1 MIFVKEMSNL
11 KTKIL
16 ARSKLIEKNLKSI
29 EESILEISNLVTNT
43 IENEGKL
50 MFCGNGGSAAECQ
63 HMSAEYCA
71 TLDHKNPRPGM
82 ASISLTTDSSFLTAW
97 TNDFGYKD
105 VFSRQVLTIGNK
117 GDLLFCYSTSGN
129 SENVCEAAKIAI
141 KKNIKVVGFTGNSKE
156 TKLEKYCD
164 LIFKSPSNKTP
175 IIQEFHTLAGHE
187 ICSEVEKN
195 IFFRKK

>member
-1 MIFVKEMSNL
+1 MSVLENKILKRAKLL
-11 KTKIL
+11 KTNASLLETKIKDI
-16 ARSKLIEKNLKSI
+16 SKLVSSVIKN
-29 EESILEISNLVTNT
+29 N
-43 IENEGKL
+43 GKL

-71 TLDHKNPRPGM
+71 TLDHKRPRPGI

-105 VFSRQVLTIGNK
+105 IFSRQVEALGKK

-129 SENVCEAAKIAI
+129 SENVINAAKTAKRKEII
-141 KKNIKVVGFTGNSKE
+141 VIGFTGNHRA

-164 LIFKSPSNKTP
+164 KVFKSPSKETP
-175 IIQEFHTLAGHE
+175 IIQEFHSLVGHE
-187 ICSEVEKN
+187 ICSEVESKL
-195 IFFRKK
+195 FFKTK

>member
-1 MIFVKEMSNL
+1 MSVLENKIL
-11 KTKIL
+11 KRAKLLETNASLLETKIKDI
-16 ARSKLIEKNLKSI
+16 SKLVSSVIKN
-29 EESILEISNLVTNT
+29 N
-43 IENEGKL
+43 GKL

-71 TLDHKNPRPGM
+71 TLDHKRPRPGI

-105 VFSRQVLTIGNK
+105 IFSRQVETLGKK

-129 SENVCEAAKIAI
+129 SENVINAAKTAKRKEII
-141 KKNIKVVGFTGNSKE
+141 VIGFTGNHRA

-164 LIFKSPSNKTP
+164 EVFKSPSKETP
-175 IIQEFHTLAGHE
+175 IIQEFHSLVGHE
-187 ICSEVEKN
+187 ICSEVESKL
-195 IFFRKK
+195 FFKTK

>member
-1 MIFVKEMSNL
+1 MSVLENKIL
-11 KTKIL
+11 KRAKLLESNASLLETKIKDI
-16 ARSKLIEKNLKSI
+16 SKLVSSVIKN
-29 EESILEISNLVTNT
+29 N
-43 IENEGKL
+43 GKL

-71 TLDHKNPRPGM
+71 TLDHKRPRPGI

-105 VFSRQVLTIGNK
+105 IFSRQVETLGKK

-129 SENVCEAAKIAI
+129 SENVINAAKTAKRKEII
-141 KKNIKVVGFTGNSKE
+141 VIGFTGNHRA

-164 LIFKSPSNKTP
+164 EVFKSPSKETP
-175 IIQEFHTLAGHE
+175 IIQEFHSLVGHE
-187 ICSEVEKN
+187 ICSEVESKL
-195 IFFRKK
+195 FFKTK

>member
-1 MIFVKEMSNL
+1 MSVLENKIL
-11 KTKIL
+11 KRAKLLETNASLLETKIKDI
-16 ARSKLIEKNLKSI
+16 SKLVSSVIKN
-29 EESILEISNLVTNT
+29 N
-43 IENEGKL
+43 GKL

-71 TLDHKNPRPGM
+71 TLDHKRPRPGI

-105 VFSRQVLTIGNK
+105 IFSRQVEALGKK

-129 SENVCEAAKIAI
+129 SENVINAAKTAKRKEII
-141 KKNIKVVGFTGNSKE
+141 VIGFTGNHRA

-164 LIFKSPSNKTP
+164 EVFKSPSKETP
-175 IIQEFHTLAGHE
+175 IIQEFHSLVGHE
-187 ICSEVEKN
+187 ICSEVESKL
-195 IFFRKK
+195 FFKTK